1 MHFHKD
7 DRVEAGGRGGVDG
20 DEEDGKGA
28 DHDLD
33 EELDKLARR
42 RRDSRSY
49 RTRSSTTTSTG
60 IWDSGSSRACAAL
73 GGRRIR

>member
-7 DRVEAGGRGGVDG
+7 DRVEAGGRSGVDG
-20 DEEDGKGA
+20 DEDGKRA